1 MANPFDLSHVFMFKL
16 RLISLD
22 AWQKIQDD
30 LIPKRKTEESLA
42 TDNDIE
48 VSNAEG
54 DTDILAADAANEKQ
68 VNKS

>member
-42 TDNDIE
+42 TDNEI
-48 VSNAEG
+48 VSNAED
-54 DTDILAADAANEKQ
+54 DTDMRADAAN
-68 VNKS
+68 